1 MPDDFDDIE
10 DLTDSTRVR
19 RPSIVPDAPAIKA
32 RLTIARS
39 PDPAQVG
46 RVYPIRK
53 DDVTV
58 GRDSTNVVALNDP
71 DVSRHHAQIVARD
84 GAHLVVDLNSTNGT
98 HVNGKRV
105 KEAPLRKGD
114 TLLIGS
120 TVLTYELA

>member
-39 PDPAQVG
+39 PDPAQ
-46 RVYPIRK
+46 
-53 DDVTV
+53 V